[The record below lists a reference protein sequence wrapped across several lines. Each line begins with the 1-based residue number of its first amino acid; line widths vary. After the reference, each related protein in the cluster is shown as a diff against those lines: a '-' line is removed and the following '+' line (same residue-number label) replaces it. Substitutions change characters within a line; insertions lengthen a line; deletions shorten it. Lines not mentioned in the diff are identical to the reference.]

1 MAKRP
6 TEIAEDAFA
15 SAGLAAA
22 EAVNFYAAAYNLT
35 QNKFTDPRFEADLG
49 LAKAIVAMSLG
60 LKELSI
66 GVRATY
72 ILLEE
77 VKRSLPP
84 H

>member
-1 MAKRP
+1 LVKRS

-66 GVRATY
+66 GVRAIY